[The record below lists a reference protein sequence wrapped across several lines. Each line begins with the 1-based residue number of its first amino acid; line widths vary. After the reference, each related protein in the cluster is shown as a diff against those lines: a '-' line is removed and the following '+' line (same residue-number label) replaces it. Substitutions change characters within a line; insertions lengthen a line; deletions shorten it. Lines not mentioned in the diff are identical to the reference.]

1 VRSYAAIFAVVLPII
16 LGFGLIYLF
25 TEGAIGMATVLAG
38 SFALVAIAVT
48 AVVFP
53 EGADESDAGGI
64 RNSRLRM

>member
-1 VRSYAAIFAVVLPII
+1 MRTYAPILAVILPII

-25 TEGAIGMATVLAG
+25 TEGTIGMASVLAG
-38 SFALVAIAVT
+38 SFALVAVAIT

-53 EGADESDAGGI
+53 DSSDESDTSGV